1 MRRVL
6 VNDFQRVKAGD
17 LLVEIE
23 DDDYRAQVRQAEGNA
38 ANAEVAIATIEQ
50 QKALQKALIAQAEAM
65 VAASEA
71 DLTRYHLETVRQ
83 QALLATGIAGTRQTV
98 EQAVDNEKRAE
109 ATLALNFAQLDQQR
123 QQVNVLDSQEKQ
135 AQATLGRAKAARD
148 LAQINLGYTRI
159 TAPVDGMVGQRQVQA
174 GQYVSVGTQVISVV
188 PLPHVWVIANY
199 KETQMTRVRV
209 GQPAR
214 VTVDAFPGDGAAWPR
229 RQLVSGLRGAVL
241 VAAARQRD
249 RQLHQGRAADSGEDR
264 AGARS
269 GGGRPAAAR
278 HVSDRNHRH
287 QMSR

>member
-1 MRRVL
+1 MPSLPPNGTGGSVRRGCRSTDDAYLQADLTPLAARVPGYVRRVL

-98 EQAVDNEKRAE
+98 EQAVDSEKRAE

-123 QQVNVLDSQEKQ
+123 RQVNVLDSQEKQ
-135 AQATLGRAKAARD
+135 AQATLPCNRRRVIWRRSTLATRASPRRWTAWSASARCRP
-148 LAQINLGYTRI
+148 A
-159 TAPVDGMVGQRQVQA
+159 
-174 GQYVSVGTQVISVV
+174 SISV
-188 PLPHVWVIANY
+188 
-199 KETQMTRVRV
+199 
-209 GQPAR
+209 PAR
-214 VTVDAFPGDGAAWPR
+214 R
-229 RQLVSGLRGAVL
+229 
-241 VAAARQRD
+241 
-249 RQLHQGRAADSGEDR
+249 
-264 AGARS
+264 
-269 GGGRPAAAR
+269 
-278 HVSDRNHRH
+278 
-287 QMSR
+287 